1 MFKIMDKSDKQT
13 LMADPPK
20 GWRYGFPAPKEEN
33 YEQQLLDAGYNEE
46 DIPFLVKHSRF
57 WYSDQ

>member
-1 MFKIMDKSDKQT
+1 MDESDKQI

-20 GWRYGFPAPKEEN
+20 GWAYGFPAAKEED
-33 YEQQLLDAGYNEE
+33 YEQQLLDAGYSKE